1 MPTAYQTELKA
12 ILRLAGPLI
21 AAQLAYVA
29 MLFIDTLMM
38 GKLGPQALAAG
49 GLGASTYAFV
59 STVCSGVVAAT
70 GNLVA
75 IRHGARDKAGAA
87 RAVQAG
93 LWVGGG
99 LALLAGT
106 LLWNL
111 EPVLLTFGQAP
122 ETMQGTMSFLHSIVF
137 ALPGYMAFMVLRG
150 FTSAIERT
158 GPVMAIS
165 VLGALANL
173 LLNSA
178 FLHGWFGLP
187 RLGLAGIG
195 LVTAI
200 VMNLLPLA
208 LALYL
213 RWHPAYA
220 GYSLLRGLARPDRQ
234 GIGDTLRLGLPIG
247 GTYAVESGMFA
258 VATLCMGAIGA
269 TALAAHQIAIQSVY
283 LAFMVPVG
291 ISYAVTFRI
300 GQHFGAGRLL
310 EARRAG
316 RVGIGFGALCMFAF
330 AGLFWLAPR
339 QVIGLFL
346 DLDAPGNREVV
357 LLATSLLAIA
367 AWFEL
372 FDGLQSIAMGAIR
385 GLKDARTTFLVGLAG
400 YWLAG
405 VPLAWLLA
413 FPAGWGPQG
422 VWWGLAAGLACTALG
437 LCLAFEWRTA
447 RLLQPAPLPGLSCPP
462 GPAA

>member
-1 MPTAYQTELKA
+1 MPTAYRSELRA

-49 GLGASTYAFV
+49 GLGASSYAFV
-59 STVCSGVVAAT
+59 STVCGGVVAAT

-75 IRHGARDKAGAA
+75 IRHGATDTLGAA
-87 RAVQAG
+87 RATQAG

-99 LALLAGT
+99 LAVLAGALLWHLQPLLLA
-106 LLWNL
+106 
-111 EPVLLTFGQAP
+111 FGQAP
-122 ETMQGTMSFLHSIVF
+122 ETVRDSMSFLHSIVF
-137 ALPGYMAFMVLRG
+137 ALPGYLAFMVLRG
-150 FTSAIERT
+150 FTSAIERA

-165 VLGALANL
+165 TLGALANL
-173 LLNSA
+173 LLNGA

-208 LALYL
+208 LAVYL
-213 RWHPAYA
+213 RRHPAYRA
-220 GYSLLRGLARPDRQ
+220 YPLLRGLARPDWQ
-234 GIGDTLRLGLPIG
+234 GIVDTLRLGLPIG

-283 LAFMVPVG
+283 VAFMVPVG

-310 EARRAG
+310 AARRSG
-316 RVGIGFGALCMFAF
+316 RLGIALGATCMLAF
-330 AGLFWLAPR
+330 AGLFWLGPE
-339 QVIGLFL
+339 QVVGLFL
-346 DLDAPGNREVV
+346 DLDAAANREVAS
-357 LLATSLLAIA
+357 LAASLLAIA

-372 FDGLQSIAMGAIR
+372 FDGLQNIAMGALR
-385 GLKDARTTFLVGLAG
+385 GLKEARTTFLVGLAG

-405 VPLAWLLA
+405 APLAWLLA
-413 FPAGWGPQG
+413 FPAGWGAQG

-447 RLLQPAPLPGLSCPP
+447 RLLPPAETLRLSCRPD
-462 GPAA
+462 PAA